1 MMQRIFLVSLLTFLF
16 FTFGCKDDDLPFN
29 DCFQEPKGSTNLV
42 INVLEGP
49 TITLPSKISV
59 FFKVTDTNNNPIG
72 YLKEENFVIYEK
84 GMNDQCHRQ
93 ISETEAT
100 RRISGKAQ
108 VFNHTT
114 MLVLDLSG
122 SVLQQNLE
130 PLKNAAV
137 EFIDA
142 IMPDTLDVSTK
153 MGIWWFDGEDLLHQ
167 LVPVTASKSSLK
179 LGILAIDASISN
191 DASTDLYGAIIKSA
205 AEASVILAANQ
216 AGDKIAAASV
226 VIFTDGT
233 DRANRYPKASA
244 QAAVANASAD
254 ITFFTIGLGSEID
267 ATELAT
273 FGRNGFVPATNVGQL
288 TQIFNNVASLV
299 SGEANSYYLFEYCS
313 PIRSGTEN
321 GLIIEAFFNGSNG
334 TKFGNFQTNFDATGF
349 GGGCQL

>member
-1 MMQRIFLVSLLTFLF
+1 MIQKILLFGLF
-16 FTFGCKDDDLPFN
+16 SVLFITFGCKDDDLPFN
-29 DCFQEPKGSTNLV
+29 DCFTVPNGNTNLK

-59 FFKVTDTNNNPIG
+59 FFKVTDANNNPVG

-93 ISETEAT
+93 ISQTEA
-100 RRISGKAQ
+100 RRKISGKAQ

-122 SVLQQNLE
+122 SVLQENLE
-130 PLKNAAV
+130 PLKNAATQ
-137 EFIDA
+137 FIDA

-153 MGIWWFDGEDLLHQ
+153 MGIWWFDGEDVLHQ
-167 LVPVTASKSSLK
+167 LVPVTASKSNLK
-179 LGILAIDASISN
+179 LGILAIDPSISN
-191 DASTDLYGAIIKSA
+191 DASTDLYGAIIKSS

-244 QAAVANASAD
+244 VAAVTNSPQD

-267 ATELAT
+267 AGELAT

-288 TQIFNNVASLV
+288 TQIFNNVAALV

-313 PIRSGTEN
+313 PIRSGTDN
-321 GLIIEAFFNGSNG
+321 GLIIEAFFNSSNG
-334 TKFGNFQTNFDATGF
+334 TKFGNFQTTFDATGF
-349 GGGCQL
+349 TGGCQL